1 MTLSELNS
9 CTDELFLKERAAGA
23 KKGNMKKKHYEKTA
37 GSYDKKWKNY
47 TRRTINR
54 LLALLPVSLEG
65 KKVLDFGCGTGA
77 LIKEI
82 LTRHPGLEKII
93 GYDPVEE
100 MLREAQKKIQQLPG
114 YQQEKVHLQ
123 SNQNYETQF
132 DLIVSSSVLHY
143 LPGPEETLLH
153 LKSLLKKGGAL
164 VLLDYTKDSLLVK
177 YFRWAV
183 KLKDPLHHRAYY
195 PQQIRK
201 LVENAGFI
209 QEADAEFRISF
220 LWKGYVIRASKKV
233 E

>member
-1 MTLSELNS
+1 M
-9 CTDELFLKERAAGA
+9 
-23 KKGNMKKKHYEKTA
+23 KGKHYEKTA

-54 LLALLPVSLEG
+54 LIALLPASLEG

-82 LTRHPGLEKII
+82 LIRYPGLEEII

-100 MLREAQKKIQQLPG
+100 MLNEAQKKIQQLPDN
-114 YQQEKVHLQ
+114 QQKKVQLQ
-123 SNQNYETQF
+123 SKQNYAAKF

-143 LPGPEETLLH
+143 LPRSEETLLH
-153 LKSLLKKGGAL
+153 LQSLLKKGGRL
-164 VLLDYTKDSLLVK
+164 VLLDYTKDSLPVK

-183 KLKDPLHHRAYY
+183 KLKDPMHHRAYY
-195 PQQIRK
+195 PQQIRE

-209 QEADAEFRISF
+209 READAEFRISF